1 MLKELGNCPH
11 CGAPLTSEI
20 TSGGLLC
27 QYCKSVIAI
36 ETEKFSDVET
46 HTGGNFVDTR
56 IHLRE
61 VTPELTFPANFKE
74 NAFNAQGGHLWITRD
89 EVVFKPHVFNFG
101 NLGKKYIRI
110 ADVAGYKKGFLT
122 NFSIFT
128 TDGFEMKLVINHK
141 DTVINAIEERR
152 CAYFESRGMSVPALK
167 YGDV

>member
-1 MLKELGNCPH
+1 MLKEIGNCPH

-20 TSGGLLC
+20 VSGGLLC

-36 ETEKFSDVET
+36 EIEVPTPAESTFTE
-46 HTGGNFVDTR
+46 NR

-61 VTPELTFPANFKE
+61 VKPELTFQANFKE
-74 NAFNAQGGHLWITRD
+74 SKLNAQGGHLWITKD
-89 EVVFKPHVFNFG
+89 EVVFKPHAFNFG

-128 TDGFEMKLVINHK
+128 KDGYEMKLVVYSK
-141 DTVINAIEERR
+141 DTIINAIEQRR
-152 CAYFESRGMSVPALK
+152 RAYYESRGMSVPSLR
-167 YGDV
+167 YGDY